1 MKRYICIALSL
12 SIGIIVSNASKNS
25 FQNDSADSIN
35 IVEAINDYD
44 GSVYVVQ
51 PQELDII
58 TNHTSSHSKRGGYR
72 IQVFSDNNLRT
83 AKSAAE
89 RRKHA
94 VESEKPGLSVT
105 ISFEAPYWRVR
116 AGNFRTYN
124 EANNMLS
131 ELKEAMPSFAS
142 EMRIVRVNAK

>member
-1 MKRYICIALSL
+1 MF
-12 SIGIIVSNASKNS
+12 IGYVSTYASHNTLP
-25 FQNDSADSIN
+25 NDSTSTIN
-35 IVEAINDYD
+35 IVDAINDYE

-58 TNHTSSHSKRGGYR
+58 TNHSSSHSKTGGYR

-94 VESEKPGLSVT
+94 IESEKPGLNVT
-105 ISFEAPYWRVR
+105 ISFESPYWRVR

-124 EANNMLS
+124 EANNMLT

-142 EMRIVRVNAK
+142 EMRIVRVTAK